1 MVEKIEVVLEGVDR
15 TQQAFATFRKNLE
28 SSVSELR
35 KARADIFAYSASL
48 KNAIQWQQMSAKEYV
63 KVTSQLRQ
71 YDKYVTRLTTEIPKN
86 QQEQA
91 RWVKSIKEG
100 LSPIRQYITNYEDI
114 APLLDKVAGRA
125 LKYNNTLIE
134 TTGFTKKGSQYVET
148 LSSKFRRLARSFSE
162 AQGPLYKWGRVF
174 NHYLPIIFVGVYAF
188 RNLEQK
194 LEQITKAFADFE
206 SQLVVIERTTGMAH
220 DTIERLGKIFLTLGE
235 QLPVPLS
242 GLEDIAI
249 TAGRLGI
256 RGEANILAFTDAIVK
271 MSNATVLSADSASN
285 ALARIA
291 NAMGIPIPYVENLG
305 SSIDILAN
313 TSAANA
319 EQITT
324 VMRKAAG
331 AAKTMEIPASALAAM
346 GATLVESGEEA
357 ARAGTRISRALVYA
371 STKTAV
377 MARQMGLSV
386 KELRKRMEEDMLGV
400 LLDYLKMLKDTPSK
414 VERLSKAHE
423 VFGMIGTKAIV
434 KLANNYDSLVKHI
447 KDAQDDM
454 VYNITLEKEY
464 AKTLDTTAAKMQ
476 MLDNAIE
483 RQKII
488 LGEKLAP
495 VYFKMKELILGF
507 YKALAGPE
515 PVEYGNMILSLGEN
529 LERLLVPSKSLLA
542 ISDKQTSLFEKSLED
557 MPHLI
562 GYEDAYAKLLGATSE
577 YQFIG
582 YTRAKLRYDQILKER
597 EATDKS
603 NKSLKDHIKSLMED
617 AAFTGSSAIQHAY
630 LNKVF
635 QDSIHFISRYETGID
650 SLNKAKALLLDL
662 TLKGLGVQEVWN
674 KAEMQEIK
682 NIEKEVKAH
691 HGSAVEFLAR
701 TDAIRDGA
709 FSQMVLNDVMNRGM
723 RVLAKYSPHMKRAV
737 SLASS
742 LTKVLVEE
750 GLASDKLKD
759 VWEELGELLEQRM
772 RLSTE
777 LSQIEL
783 QWNAIT
789 EDKSNL
795 ESQLSEIFEDQLS
808 VIGRLLESSKNLA
821 ESYFIL
827 NDALQYLNGEYPT
840 FESLTRGIL
849 ATINGTIVPIKALD
863 LGIIRLSNILPSKYF
878 NVLDILLE
886 KHKQIVESY
895 EELNAAELEYGPGS
909 EEVIKARAKV
919 RASIEEYS
927 KSLSDF
933 TPILVELNKKE
944 REWGLTESK
953 RYKQIKDAAVLN
965 KEELE
970 VYKDSIDAASQYY
983 SNLDRIFE
991 IRQEILSLSGLQV
1004 KAEELWQE
1012 VSKGSRNK
1020 MEAFIKVLD
1029 KLGIAEDKERKK
1041 AIERIKEVINS
1052 KTPLEDQNRII
1063 IDYIAGLMTISDK
1076 EGELKSIEAR
1086 INQLRTENNRLLYEN
1101 LRVLADT
1108 GYISGKVADDLQLFI
1123 SAAQDVGK
1131 VTAEDKEKLK
1141 DMIMGFIYVG
1151 ESTGT
1156 IEEQMS
1162 HLGDILRGF
1171 GFSFEFIPD
1180 KAKTAMDETKLII
1193 KDAMGGMVFES
1204 TKEFQNIRDMISGL
1218 PEETKENL
1226 KRGVEEWGTLFERA
1240 KILNIAFSAPM
1251 EEVFR
1256 NQLIELHYIKEN
1268 TKLIA
1273 QKGIPVRS
1281 MHTGGK
1287 VEYTGL
1293 HLLHKGE
1300 IVVPEKIARQLNVSR
1315 PSIRESA
1322 VLPTIKNNIEFGGIS
1337 VPLGDLKKLLHS
1349 LIDRPEVHFEN
1360 IKKVSDKEIFRDI
1373 REKEI
1378 GHQYI
1383 TEVRQ
1388 NSNVIRN
1395 SSVMTSLLP
1404 MHVSSLSP
1412 VLSLHPPNVILK
1424 PINTSVHVNTKIPK
1438 ERIIKTH
1445 LVNMHETYIDGV
1457 HHNEI
1462 ERSNTNITER
1472 TFSTISSYLRSNE
1485 IYENNRETFKEINH
1499 VLDSKVIR
1507 ENNVIEN
1514 LRTVKESIL
1523 KNKEVIRSTILGV
1536 QDHSLISRY
1545 SNIEKEK
1552 VSSKINNIIEK
1563 DIISTLRE
1571 STLVFNKE
1579 AVKEDHYK
1587 EKITSFRD
1595 NVFKNIETLRYYNET
1610 IGRPLKI
1617 KDSIPTVRHFDIQK
1631 EIVNSKINN
1640 LIEKSKISTLKENTV
1655 TFNNEKIIKDHFYKK
1670 LNVIKDVHSKSKE
1683 LIKYNNIINNIKE
1696 QSIVPQTGLFRVEKG
1711 DIVIPEPKV
1720 NNLIEN
1726 SLNLEALNSLLASLK
1741 RLQGSSSNTN
1751 STLREILKK
1760 GVLGSLQTGGSVGET
1775 GLYLLHEGE
1784 YVMPKSA
1791 PTQVMNIHIEH
1802 ISLSPEYTAEKFL
1815 KDLEAY
1821 RFSPL

>member
-1 MVEKIEVVLEGVDR
+1 LVEKIEVVLEGVDR

-148 LSSKFRRLARSFSE
+148 LSSRFRRLARSFSE

-206 SQLVVIERTTGMAH
+206 SQLVVVERTTGMAH
-220 DTIERLGKIFLTLGE
+220 DTVERLGKIFLTLGE
-235 QLPVPLS
+235 QLPVPLE

-319 EQITT
+319 EQIAT

-331 AAKTMEIPASALAAM
+331 AAKTMELPASALAAM

-371 STKTAV
+371 STKTGV

-434 KLANNYDSLVKHI
+434 KLANNYDSLAKHI

-483 RQKII
+483 RQRII

-495 VYFKMKELILGF
+495 VYFKMKEIVLAF
-507 YKALAGPE
+507 YKVLAGPE
-515 PVEYGNMILSLGEN
+515 PVEYGNIILSLSEN
-529 LERLLVPSKSLLA
+529 LEKMLAPSKSLLA
-542 ISDKQTSLFEKSLED
+542 ISEKQISLFEKSLED
-557 MPHLI
+557 LPHLI

-577 YQFIG
+577 YQFLG

-597 EATDKS
+597 EVIDKS
-603 NKSLKDHIKSLMED
+603 NKTLKHHVKALIED
-617 AAFTGSSAIQHAY
+617 AAFAGSSAIQHAY
-630 LNKVF
+630 LNRVI
-635 QDSIHFISRYETGID
+635 QDAIHFVSRYETGIEG
-650 SLNKAKALLLDL
+650 LNRAKDTLLNL
-662 TLKGLGVQEVWN
+662 TLKGIGIQETWN
-674 KAEMQEIK
+674 NVHMQEIK

-691 HGSAVEFLAR
+691 HGSVVEFLAR
-701 TDAIRDGA
+701 ADAVKEGA
-709 FSQMVLNDVMNRGM
+709 FSQIVFNDVLNRGM
-723 RVLAKYSPHMKRAV
+723 RVLAKYSPSMKRAV
-737 SLASS
+737 SLAAS
-742 LTKVLVEE
+742 LTKVLIEE
-750 GLASDKLKD
+750 GLASDKLKN

-789 EDKSNL
+789 QDKSNL
-795 ESQLSEIFEDQLS
+795 ESQLSEIFEDQLEI
-808 VIGRLLESSKNLA
+808 IGRLLEGSDSLA

-878 NVLDILLE
+878 SVLDVLLE

-909 EEVIKARAKV
+909 EEVVKARTKV
-919 RASIEEYS
+919 RTSIEEYS

-933 TPILVELNKKE
+933 TPVLIELNKKE
-944 REWGLTESK
+944 REWGLTESE
-953 RYKQIKDAAVLN
+953 RYKQIKDAAILN

-970 VYKDSIDAASQYY
+970 VYKDSIDATSQYY
-983 SNLDRIFE
+983 SNLDRIHE

-1020 MEAFIKVLD
+1020 MEAFIKILD
-1029 KLGIAEDKERKK
+1029 KLGVAEDKERKK
-1041 AIERIKEVINS
+1041 AIERVKEVING

-1063 IDYIAGLMTISDK
+1063 IDYIAGLMTVSDK
-1076 EGELKSIEAR
+1076 EGELKTIEAR
-1086 INQLRTENNRLLYEN
+1086 INQLRAENNRLLYEN
-1101 LRVLADT
+1101 LRVLTDT

-1131 VTAEDKEKLK
+1131 VTVEDKEKLK

-1171 GFSFEFIPD
+1171 GFTFEFIPD
-1180 KAKTAMDETKLII
+1180 KAETAMDETRLII
-1193 KDAMGGMVFES
+1193 KDAMGGIVFDS

-1226 KRGVEEWGTLFERA
+1226 KKGVEEWGTLFERA
-1240 KILNIAFSAPM
+1240 KILNIAFSAPI

-1256 NQLIELHYIKEN
+1256 NQLVELHSINEN
-1268 TKLIA
+1268 TKLMA

-1300 IVVPEKIARQLNVSR
+1300 IVVPEKIARQLSTSHS
-1315 PSIRESA
+1315 PIREGVISP
-1322 VLPTIKNNIEFGGIS
+1322 VIKNNVEFGGFI
-1337 VPLGDLKKLLHS
+1337 VPLEDLKKLLSS
-1349 LIDRPEVHFEN
+1349 LMNQPEVHSSVIKEVSNKEILKDFREREVGQQY
-1360 IKKVSDKEIFRDI
+1360 IKKVMHDSNII
-1373 REKEI
+1373 RK
-1378 GHQYI
+1378 
-1383 TEVRQ
+1383 
-1388 NSNVIRN
+1388 
-1395 SSVMTSLLP
+1395 SSVVTSLLP
-1404 MHVSSLSP
+1404 IHVSTSSP
-1412 VLSLHPPNVILK
+1412 VLSLSLPKVDVK
-1424 PINTSVHVNTKIPK
+1424 PSDMSARIDTKIPRD
-1438 ERIIKTH
+1438 RIIKTH
-1445 LVNMHETYIDGV
+1445 LIDSHETFINGVQRNVIDK
-1457 HHNEI
+1457 
-1462 ERSNTNITER
+1462 SDTNIIER

-1485 IYENNRETFKEINH
+1485 IYENNREILREVSH
-1499 VLDSKVIR
+1499 VFDNKVVR
-1507 ENNVIEN
+1507 ENNLIEN
-1514 LRTVKESIL
+1514 LQTLKEVIL
-1523 KNKEVIRSTILGV
+1523 KDREVINNNIQNVRDNSVITRYSDVQKEVINNFVEKNTTSLLRGGGLPALNKEV
-1536 QDHSLISRY
+1536 
-1545 SNIEKEK
+1545 
-1552 VSSKINNIIEK
+1552 
-1563 DIISTLRE
+1563 
-1571 STLVFNKE
+1571 
-1579 AVKEDHYK
+1579 VKEDHYK
-1587 EKITSFRD
+1587 EKIITLRD
-1595 NVFKNIETLRYYNET
+1595 NILKNVEALRYYNET
-1610 IGRPLKI
+1610 VKPLII
-1617 KDSIPTVRHFDIQK
+1617 KDHTSSIRQFDAEK
-1631 EIVNSKINN
+1631 ELVTSQVNN
-1640 LIEKSKISTLKENTV
+1640 LIERSKILTLKEEVLTSDS
-1655 TFNNEKIIKDHFYKK
+1655 EKITKDHIHEK
-1670 LNVIKDVHSKSKE
+1670 LNVIKDIYSKSKE
-1683 LIKYNNIINNIKE
+1683 LIKYNNIVNNIKE
-1696 QSIVPQTGLFRVEKG
+1696 QSIVPQTGLFQVEKG

-1726 SLNLEALNSLLASLK
+1726 SLNLEVLNSLLASLK
-1741 RLQGSSSNTN
+1741 RLQGFSSTTN
-1751 STLREILKK
+1751 STLREILHK
-1760 GVLGSLQTGGSVGET
+1760 GVLGSLQTGGAIGET

-1784 YVMPKSA
+1784 YVVPKSA
-1791 PTQVMNIHIEH
+1791 PSQVMNIHIEH

-1815 KDLEAY
+1815 KDLESY